1 MELHQKVRRQ
11 LLDNKGE
18 LSMTQALKDK
28 IIKKIEG
35 LKALTNSIDP
45 RVNAYKDS
53 EKAVLAHYRNNESK
67 TEMSDT
73 EIQMLNASVEELKKG
88 NEEDGYYCDGIDR
101 VLMKIDE
108 AIKEEK
114 ADRQMEF
121 DRHSATKAL
130 TKDISQSKK
139 RGYEFDDL

>member
-1 MELHQKVRRQ
+1 
-11 LLDNKGE
+11 
-18 LSMTQALKDK
+18 MTQALKDK
-28 IIKKIEG
+28 IIEKINT

-45 RVNAYKDS
+45 RVAAYEDS
-53 EKAVLAHYRNNESK
+53 KKAVLAHYRNNEGK

-73 EIQMLNASVEELKKG
+73 ETQMLNASVEELKKG

-121 DRHSATKAL
+121 DRRSATKAL

>member
-1 MELHQKVRRQ
+1 
-11 LLDNKGE
+11 
-18 LSMTQALKDK
+18 MTQALKDK

-35 LKALTNSIDP
+35 LKTLTNSIDP

-73 EIQMLNASVEELKKG
+73 ETQMLNASVEELKKG
-88 NEEDGYYCDGIDR
+88 NEEDNRYCSGIDR

-121 DRHSATKAL
+121 DRRSATKAI
-130 TKDISQSKK
+130 TENISPSKK
-139 RGYEFDDL
+139 RGYEFDDF